1 MRNLFIVSAFILLMP
16 LLSPAS
22 NGVERGSVRDA
33 IQSSDEK
40 MDDDLLDFISDAV
53 ATQCSL
59 ENAKIQSV
67 IIQKTDKE
75 VDQGIVDTFYKIQIS
90 LTVDGKTEPESI
102 NLEVAKYYIS
112 NPAVPN
118 KEILSITS
126 AVCK

>member
-1 MRNLFIVSAFILLMP
+1 MRNLLFVAAVVLVLP
-16 LLSPAS
+16 LASFAS

-33 IQSSDEK
+33 IQSSDER
-40 MDDDLLDFISDAV
+40 MEDDLLDFISDAV
-53 ATQCSL
+53 STQCSL
-59 ENAKIQSV
+59 ENAKITNV
-67 IIQKTDKE
+67 IIQKKDVE
-75 VDQGIVDTFYKIQIS
+75 VDQGIIDSFYKIQIS
-90 LTVDGKTEPESI
+90 LLVDGKIEQETI